1 MPSHIETIR
10 LHLAGGPQSA
20 RSLTEVLGVSQPTV
34 SRALAELGDE
44 VVRIGAARSIQ
55 YGLRDSQRGLPDI
68 PVYRVDAE
76 GRIRRLGVLV
86 PVRPDGFVMRQDDGA
101 TLYSD
106 GLPWWL
112 VDMRPQGY
120 LGRAY
125 AVRHGATLGLP
136 AHLGD
141 WSDTHALRALLA
153 HGHDAVGNLLLGDDA
168 RARFLDAPV
177 PAPLAAADQ
186 PATYARLAREAAQG
200 ESPGSSAG
208 GEQPKFTAWAD
219 TPDGPHQVIVKF
231 SEAEAGPVPERW
243 RDLLLAE
250 HLALATLREAGIA
263 AAASRVIDHHGPQRF
278 LEVVRFDRA
287 GPLGRRGLLSLAAL
301 DAEFI
306 GAAPAGWPSVT
317 RRLAQARIIT
327 AEATAGAQLLWAFG
341 TLIGNTDMHAGNL
354 SFVAEHGRP
363 YALAPAYDMTPMA
376 FAPRSSG
383 ALPDTVPEPQL
394 NPEVPPATWRAA
406 LALAQTW
413 LGRLQATDTFSTRFA
428 PCLAALAGHLDL
440 AAGKIERLG

>member
-1 MPSHIETIR
+1 MPSHAEALR
-10 LHLAGGPQSA
+10 LRLASGPQTA
-20 RSLTEVLGVSQPTV
+20 RALCETLGVSQPTV
-34 SRALAELGDE
+34 SRALTELGDAL
-44 VVRIGAARSIQ
+44 VRIGAARSIQ
-55 YGLRDSQRGLPDI
+55 YALRDAVRGLPDI

-101 TLYSD
+101 TLHSD

-112 VDMRPQGY
+112 ADLRPQGY
-120 LGRAY
+120 LGRAW
-125 AVRHGATLGLP
+125 AARHGAALGLP
-136 AHLGD
+136 ARLGD

-153 HGHDAVGNLLLGDDA
+153 HGHDAVGNLLLGDTA

-177 PAPLAAADQ
+177 PAPLAAASQ
-186 PATYARLAREAAQG
+186 PATYARLAREAARG
-200 ESPGSSAG
+200 ELPGSSAG
-208 GEQPKFTAWAD
+208 GELPKFTAWTD
-219 TPDGPHQVIVKF
+219 TPDGPRQVIVKF
-231 SEAEAGPVPERW
+231 SEAEGGPVPERW

-250 HLALATLREAGIA
+250 HLALATLHDAGVPA
-263 AAASRVIDHHGPQRF
+263 AGTRVIDFGAQRF
-278 LEVVRFDRA
+278 LEVVRFDRVGA
-287 GPLGRRGLLSLAAL
+287 LGRRGLFSLSAL
-301 DAEFI
+301 DAEFV
-306 GAAPAGWPSVT
+306 GAAPAGWPAVT
-317 RRLAQARIIT
+317 ASLAQARVIT
-327 AEATAGAQLLWAFG
+327 PEAAAGARLLWAFG

-394 NPEVPPATWRAA
+394 NPEVPPATWRTA

-413 LGRLQATDTFSTRFA
+413 LGRLQATDAFSTRFA

>member
-1 MPSHIETIR
+1 MPSHTETIR
-10 LHLAGGPQSA
+10 LRLASGPQTA
-20 RSLTEVLGVSQPTV
+20 RVLSDTLGVSQPTV
-34 SRALAELGDE
+34 SRALNELGE
-44 VVRIGAARSIQ
+44 ALVRIGAARSIQ
-55 YGLRDSQRGLPDI
+55 YALRDAARGLPDI

-86 PVRPDGFVMRQDDGA
+86 PVRPGGFVMRQDDGG
-101 TLYSD
+101 TVYSD

-112 VDMRPQGY
+112 VDMWPQGY
-120 LGRAY
+120 LGRAW
-125 AVRHGATLGLP
+125 AARHGAALGLP
-136 AHLGD
+136 ARLGD

-186 PATYARLAREAAQG
+186 PATYARLAREAARG
-200 ESPGSSAG
+200 ELPGSSAG
-208 GEQPKFTAWAD
+208 GEQPKFTAWTD
-219 TPDGPHQVIVKF
+219 TPDGPRQVIVKF
-231 SEAEAGPVPERW
+231 SEAEGGPVPERW

-250 HLALATLREAGIA
+250 HLALATLHDADVPAAGT
-263 AAASRVIDHHGPQRF
+263 RVIDFGAQRF
-278 LEVVRFDRA
+278 LEAVRFDRVGA
-287 GPLGRRGLLSLAAL
+287 LGRRALFSLAAL
-301 DAEFI
+301 DAEFV
-306 GAAPAGWPSVT
+306 GAAPAGWPAVT
-317 RRLAQARIIT
+317 ARLAQTRVVT
-327 AEATAGAQLLWAFG
+327 PEAAAGARLLWAFG

-354 SFVAEHGRP
+354 SFVADHGRP

-394 NPEVPPATWRAA
+394 SPEVPPATWRAA

-413 LGRLQATDTFSTRFA
+413 LGRLRATDAFSTRFA
-428 PCLAALAGHLDL
+428 PCLVALAGHLDL